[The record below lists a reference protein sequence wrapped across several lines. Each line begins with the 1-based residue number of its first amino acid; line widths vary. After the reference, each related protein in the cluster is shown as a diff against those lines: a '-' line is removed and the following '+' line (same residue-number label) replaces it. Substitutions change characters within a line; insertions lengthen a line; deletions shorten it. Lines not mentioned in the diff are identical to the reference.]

1 MTSVCSCLSKDL
13 MIWLDAMKKRCPKVM
28 KIKVFIF
35 IVRKKKKRLSLL
47 FPSLGGLSSQIYK
60 ELVDYQNK
68 YTAMPIYRTQM

>member
-13 MIWLDAMKKRCPKVM
+13 MIWLGAMKKRCPKVM
-28 KIKVFIF
+28 KIKAFIF
-35 IVRKKKKRLSLL
+35 IVRKKKRLSLL

-68 YTAMPIYRTQM
+68 YIAMPIYRTQT

>member
-1 MTSVCSCLSKDL
+1 
-13 MIWLDAMKKRCPKVM
+13 M

-35 IVRKKKKRLSLL
+35 IVKKKEKKKKLSLL

-68 YTAMPIYRTQM
+68 YIAMPIYRTQT